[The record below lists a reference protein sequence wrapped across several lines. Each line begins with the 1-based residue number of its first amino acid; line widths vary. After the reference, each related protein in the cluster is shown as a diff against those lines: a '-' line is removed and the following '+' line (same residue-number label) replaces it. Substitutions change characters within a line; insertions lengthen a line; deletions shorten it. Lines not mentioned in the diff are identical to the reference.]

1 MIEFKKYTLN
11 NGLRLLV
18 HEDASTPMVAVNT
31 LYDVGA
37 RDEVADKTGFAH
49 LFEHLMFGGSANI
62 PSFDGPLQNAGG
74 QNNAFTNNDYT
85 NYYITIPR
93 ENLETAF
100 WLESDRMLNLAFTP
114 ESLEVQR
121 KVVIE
126 EFKQRYLN
134 QPYGDAW
141 LELRPM
147 AYKKHPYQ
155 WATIGK
161 EIAHIEEATMDDV
174 RSFFKNH
181 YHPSNAIL
189 VVAGNVDA
197 NEVYERV
204 KYWYGDIPSGV
215 KITRNLPKEDVPSPY
230 EIKVLNRPVP
240 QNSIYLSWPMPD
252 RLSPDYYA
260 ADLISDVLSLGKSAR
275 FYQKLVKDQQL
286 FTSVQCYILGSL
298 DPGLI
303 VATGMVDKNHS
314 FEDAKKGVLGEIEKL
329 VSKGPEPSELEKVKN
344 KLLTSQM
351 VSESN
356 VLSKA
361 MNLAY
366 YELLGDASMV
376 NEVMGKYEAVTAE
389 DIKRVA
395 GQIFKPAF
403 MKELRY
409 QVEENKK

>member
-1 MIEFKKYTLN
+1 MIEFKKYTLD

-18 HEDASTPMVAVNT
+18 HKDTSTPMVAVNT

-62 PSFDGPLQNAGG
+62 PNFDGPLQNAGG

-161 EIAHIEEATMDDV
+161 ELSHIEEATMDDV
-174 RSFFKNH
+174 RGFFKNH

-189 VVAGNVDA
+189 VVAGNVEPDA
-197 NEVYERV
+197 IFERV
-204 KYWYGDIPSGV
+204 KYWYGDIPSGMKKV
-215 KITRNLPKEDVPSPY
+215 RNLPQEDVPSPY
-230 EIKVLNRPVP
+230 EMKVLDRPVP
-240 QNSIYLSWPMPD
+240 QDSMYLAWPMPD

-275 FYQKLVKDQQL
+275 FFQNLVQDQQL
-286 FTSVQCYILGSL
+286 FTSVQCYILGSI

-303 VATGMVDKNHS
+303 VAAGMVDKTHS
-314 FEDAKKGVLGEIEKL
+314 FEDAKKGILDEIEKL
-329 VSKGPEPSELEKVKN
+329 VTMGPEASELEKVKN

-351 VSESN
+351 VSESY

-366 YELLGDASMV
+366 YELLGGAAMV

-395 GQIFKPAF
+395 GQIFKPEL

-409 QVEENKK
+409 QAEENEK